1 MSFCHFL
8 QLVYYFLKF
17 ASTFAVQFF
26 QRTHIPPCNVITL
39 LVKLFCKTHRA
50 LVNMGGAGVLYSQLL
65 DQWEEVH
72 CEGKFYTG
80 QSLEPLQTLHTGR
93 SLLSVVSVTE
103 EASLSTL
110 LVRNVAHCREVVL
123 AIKLPI

>member
-1 MSFCHFL
+1 M
-8 QLVYYFLKF
+8 
-17 ASTFAVQFF
+17 
-26 QRTHIPPCNVITL
+26 ITL
-39 LVKLFCKTHRA
+39 FGNLFCKTHRA